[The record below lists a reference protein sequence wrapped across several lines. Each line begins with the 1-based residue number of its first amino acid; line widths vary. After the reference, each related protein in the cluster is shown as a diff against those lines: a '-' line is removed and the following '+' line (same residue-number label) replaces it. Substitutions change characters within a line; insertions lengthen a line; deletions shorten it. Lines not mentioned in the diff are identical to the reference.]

1 MVIDEDLS
9 GFLEVDTTLIFCKI
23 KALLPDSGN
32 KALYVID
39 KPHESWGCTN
49 ISKNLRLD
57 KRIV

>member
-39 KPHESWGCTN
+39 KPHES
-49 ISKNLRLD
+49 
-57 KRIV
+57 